1 MKKFNHYV
9 QTIKTFDD
17 FSQALGYMLR
27 SSHRI
32 IHFEPLDLN
41 NNTSQVL
48 YDVLMDV
55 SSENQ
60 NELVKELFVL
70 IEPFNEPIRLIKVK
84 HDDYRT
90 AMELFLSEEIKK
102 IKNYDK
108 TARKFIKSSLV
119 PLFKQ
124 LNVDELFIANF
135 EKDIML
141 KTKTNDYTVNNTDH
155 TKELI
160 QNSRISIE
168 IELTL
173 TKNQLNFLST
183 VFNINKKRTL
193 FTTSCN
199 AVFNFNEEKND
210 FVTSYYSITFFNKN
224 NREKNF
230 TLKYNHE
237 NNRWKVDGF
246 IQEQNYKPV
255 NFFYH
260 KEFDRLDQ
268 YERELFHLLAFFN
281 NETDSKYKELFP
293 EFYLDDKTDADST
306 SAEHLRDRLLVNEMF
321 EY

>member
-27 SSHRI
+27 SSNRI

-55 SSENQ
+55 SSENK

-90 AMELFLSEEIKK
+90 AMELFLSEEVKK

-108 TARKFIKSSLV
+108 SARKFIKSSLV

-141 KTKTNDYTVNNTDH
+141 KTKTNDYTINNTAH

-168 IELTL
+168 VELIL
-173 TKNQLNFLST
+173 TKDQLKLLNT
-183 VFNINKKRTL
+183 VFNISKKRTL

-199 AVFNFNEEKND
+199 AVFNFNEAKND
-210 FVTSYYSITFFNKN
+210 FVISYYSITFFNKN

-281 NETDSKYKELFP
+281 NETDSKYKEVFP